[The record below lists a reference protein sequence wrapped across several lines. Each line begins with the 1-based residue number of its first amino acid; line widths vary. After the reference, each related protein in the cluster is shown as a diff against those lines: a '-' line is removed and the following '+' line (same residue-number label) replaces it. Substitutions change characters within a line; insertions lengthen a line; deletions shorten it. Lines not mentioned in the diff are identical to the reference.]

1 MASDAA
7 NFDNFGFSVS
17 ISSGKALV
25 GARFDDDLG
34 SGSGSAYIYELS
46 GGVWTET
53 NKLLASDGGANDD
66 FGYSVCLTGSRALV
80 GARLDDHVDVNTG
93 SAYVFELNGGVWSE
107 TQKLQASDAAASDY
121 FGNSVSIFGNKV
133 IVGADGNVTTSGSA
147 YIYEL
152 SGGVWSETQKLL
164 ASDGIA
170 SSEFGSSCSIY
181 GNRAVDGGRSNSE
194 GAAYIYELNNGIW
207 AEVKKIESSDGVLGD
222 NFGDAVAMFG
232 DRIIVGAEDNDDAG
246 SNSGSAYIFE
256 WNGVVMAG
264 NNYLSSDNNSQL
276 LPNPIKGIFT
286 IDLGEVTEN
295 TSITVYDMLGKVIVR
310 KESITST
317 TQIDLSGN
325 EKGIYFVKMVNGENS
340 ITRRIIKQ

>member
-1 MASDAA
+1 
-7 NFDNFGFSVS
+7 
-17 ISSGKALV
+17 
-25 GARFDDDLG
+25 
-34 SGSGSAYIYELS
+34 
-46 GGVWTET
+46 
-53 NKLLASDGGANDD
+53 
-66 FGYSVCLTGSRALV
+66 
-80 GARLDDHVDVNTG
+80 
-93 SAYVFELNGGVWSE
+93 
-107 TQKLQASDAAASDY
+107 
-121 FGNSVSIFGNKV
+121 
-133 IVGADGNVTTSGSA
+133 
-147 YIYEL
+147 
-152 SGGVWSETQKLL
+152 
-164 ASDGIA
+164 
-170 SSEFGSSCSIY
+170 
-181 GNRAVDGGRSNSE
+181 NRAVDGGRSNSE